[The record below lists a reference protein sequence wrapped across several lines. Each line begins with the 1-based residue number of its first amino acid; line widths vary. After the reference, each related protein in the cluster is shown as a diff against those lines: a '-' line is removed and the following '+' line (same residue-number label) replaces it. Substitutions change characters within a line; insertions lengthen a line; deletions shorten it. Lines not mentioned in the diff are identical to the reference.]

1 MRTLPATRLAIPVLL
16 LVGCSDEL
24 EIKPLYNPAN
34 GRVVIQ
40 TNQDISDKQLFVRV
54 RRGNFNTLD
63 CKTMASELEQV
74 EDTTGDRIDGP
85 FVDPAL
91 TKPFY
96 EGSEWMNP
104 TPEMIAQAK
113 LGTDSIIEVKK

>member
-16 LVGCSDEL
+16 LIGCSDDL

-40 TNQDISDKQLFVRV
+40 TNQDISDQQLYIRV
-54 RRGNFNTLD
+54 RRGSFGALD
-63 CKTMASELEQV
+63 CRQRATSLEKV
-74 EDTTGDRIDGP
+74 EDMSGDKIDGP
-85 FVDPAL
+85 FVDQAL

-96 EGSEWMNP
+96 DGPQWLNP
-104 TPEMIAQAK
+104 TPAMLEQIK
-113 LGTDSIIEVKK
+113 